1 MYSIGI
7 DIGYS
12 AIKIILI
19 NEENSIIFSK
29 YKMHKGKIKETLL
42 NLITET
48 TTLYNIKDI
57 GWGAVTGSG
66 SKYLGKENLIEYIN
80 DVTAIVEGASL
91 QKQKI
96 GSIIDIGGES
106 AKFISG
112 INFEGKSN
120 IEISMNSNCS
130 SGTGSFLEEQMSRLN
145 LNISDYSK
153 LIKKAKTIPRIAGRC
168 SVFAKTDITHHQQE
182 GVAVEDIL
190 LGLAYSLIR
199 NFKGTVIKKNPV
211 TKPVL
216 FTGGVAFNQGIIN
229 AINDILNLKEG
240 ELILPANLGCSGAL
254 GTALIA
260 NKKKIPI
267 DINQIIN
274 LTKTATP
281 PILEST
287 LPQLKPFGKG
297 DSLNKH
303 ICEEIDKTKITD
315 CYLGIDIGST
325 STNLVLI
332 NKNEEIINYQY
343 LRTLG
348 KPLNAVIEG
357 LKVIKEKYG
366 NTINIIGVGTT
377 GSGRYMIGEEIGADV
392 IKDEITSQARAAVK
406 IDKNVDTIFE
416 IGGQD
421 SKFISINNG
430 SVVDFQMNKIC
441 AAGTGS
447 FIEEQAKKFNIPI
460 NDFGEIALNSTNPI
474 NLGERCTVFI
484 ESSIAAC
491 LSSGAHLNNIV
502 SGLCYSIVKNYIDRV
517 VGQKKIGNKIFFQG
531 GVAYNQGVINAFRE
545 ITKKEIIVPKFFSVT
560 GAYGVAILTK
570 EEVNTNN
577 KSKFKGL
584 EIDKKLIEINYLKNK
599 KEKKQSHFDQDVKT
613 LIFSDYNPKN
623 NDPSKK
629 TVGIPRALFTYGMFS
644 MFNTFFKELDLN
656 VILSDSTNEKTIA
669 LGQQYAMEETC
680 YPIKLITGHVA
691 ELMQKKVDFIFF
703 PDLVTIDHPGSKTRK
718 NYGCAFMQLAFKVMN
733 RAMDLDK
740 KGIELLSPTMAV
752 HLGPNEMMESFF
764 KIGLQINKSKKEIQQ
779 ALQKGMKAAENFEK
793 LIENHS
799 KKLMKNLKPN
809 EKAFVIISKI
819 YGVADPM
826 LNMNIPDK
834 LMNMG
839 YKVFPFY
846 DLPEGDISKE
856 HPNMYWPF
864 GQHILEPS
872 LLVEKHPNLYPI
884 LLTHH
889 GCGPDSVL
897 SHFFK
902 EGMKNKPYLHI
913 EIDEHSSD
921 VGIITRVEAFINSI
935 KNIKVKNAENM
946 NFYLNK
952 IEHKATFINNNINEI
967 DNTKKIFIPNIYPY
981 SKLIEPILLKMGY
994 NIKIMDSTSNESIE
1008 IGRKYTITEE
1018 YFSLTALLGNV
1029 FNSFNKLKKNDY
1041 RKTSLLVLQ
1050 NEGAETNGQYSRLL
1064 RTKLDEEGFKDIE
1077 IISPYLEDVLFS
1089 NSYSFNKLYL
1099 SILAGDLI
1107 LCAPQESR
1115 SSYLNIILKFLHNDL
1130 LTIKHLKTIAE
1141 SIKKEL
1147 DQKTY
1152 KKNILVV
1159 GEVNIL
1165 FDDVLNNKTFKT
1177 LEEKNYKIV
1186 FSPLSETLLM
1196 FWKDY
1201 ITQNIN
1207 KNNSKTTQTLQEFES
1222 YINIISSNLN
1232 LWSPFEKNINTLI
1245 KRADNTIGYFSGSN
1259 GRYRQAKQLT
1269 DSKMIDGIITATSIY
1284 ENTAIVLTMLQKSF
1298 KVKASKPILNLT
1310 FDGNKNE
1317 NDQMKVDAFIYYL

>member
-12 AIKIILI
+12 AVKTILI

-42 NLITET
+42 NIIKEI
-48 TTLYNIKDI
+48 TTLYNTKDI
-57 GWGAVTGSG
+57 EFGAVTGSG
-66 SKYLGKENLIEYIN
+66 SRYLEKENFIEYIN
-80 DVTAIVEGASL
+80 DVTAVVEGASL
-91 QKQKI
+91 QTQKI

-112 INFEGKSN
+112 INFKGKSN

-145 LNISDYSK
+145 LDISDYSQ

-199 NFKGTVIKKNPV
+199 NFKGTVIKKNPI
-211 TKPVL
+211 TRPIL

-240 ELILPANLGCSGAL
+240 ELILPSNLGCSGAL

-260 NKKKIPI
+260 KKKKLSI
-267 DINQIIN
+267 DITQIIN
-274 LTKTATP
+274 ITKTATP

-287 LPQLKPFGKG
+287 LPQLKPFGNG

-303 ICEEIDKTKITD
+303 ICKKIDKTKITD

-332 NKNEEIINYQY
+332 NKNEEIIDYQY

-348 KPLNAVIEG
+348 KPLNAVIKG
-357 LKVIKEKYG
+357 LKGIKDKYE
-366 NTINIIGVGTT
+366 NSLNIIGVGTT

-421 SKFISINNG
+421 SKFISIQNG

-460 NDFGEIALNSTNPI
+460 NNFGEIALNSTNPI

-491 LSSGAHLNNIV
+491 LSSGAQLNNIV

-560 GAYGVAILTK
+560 GAYGVAILAK
-570 EEVNTNN
+570 EEIKT

-584 EIDKKLIEINYLKNK
+584 EINKTLIEINYIKNK
-599 KEKKQSHFDQDVKT
+599 KGQNESQFDQDVKT
-613 LIFSDYNPKN
+613 LIFSDYNPNN
-623 NDPSKK
+623 NDPKKK

-644 MFNTFFKELDLN
+644 MFNTFFQELGLN
-656 VILSDSTNEKTIA
+656 VILSDPTNEKTIA

-691 ELMQKKVDFIFF
+691 QLMQKKVDYIFF
-703 PDLVTIDHPGSKTRK
+703 PDLVTIDHPGSETRK

-740 KGIELLSPTMAV
+740 KGIQLLSPTMAV
-752 HLGPNEMMESFF
+752 HLGPNKMMESFF
-764 KIGLQINKSKKEIQQ
+764 KIGLQINKSKIEIQQ

-793 LIENHS
+793 IIENHS
-799 KKLMKNLKPN
+799 KKLMKSLKPN

-834 LMNMG
+834 LINMG

-872 LLVEKHPNLYPI
+872 LLAEKHPNLYPI

-935 KNIKVKNAENM
+935 KNIKIENAENI
-946 NFYLNK
+946 NYYLKK
-952 IEHKATFINNNINEI
+952 IEHKATYINTKIDDI
-967 DNTKKIFIPNIYPY
+967 DNNKKIFIPNIYPY
-981 SKLIEPILLKMGY
+981 SKLIEPILSNKGY
-994 NIKIMDSTSNESIE
+994 DIKIIDSTSTESIE
-1008 IGRKYTITEE
+1008 IGRKYTMTEE

-1029 FNSFNKLKKNDY
+1029 FNSFNKLKEKDYKN
-1041 RKTSLLVLQ
+1041 TSLFVLQ

-1064 RTKLDEEGFKDIE
+1064 RTKLDEEGFKNIE
-1077 IISPYLEDVLFS
+1077 IISPYLEDILFV
-1089 NSYSFNKLYL
+1089 NANFFNKLSL
-1099 SILAGDLI
+1099 CILAGDLI
-1107 LCAPQESR
+1107 LCAPRESR
-1115 SSYLNIILKFLHNDL
+1115 NSYLNIILEFLNNDL
-1130 LTIKHLKTIAE
+1130 LSIEHLKTIAE
-1141 SIKKEL
+1141 SIKNEL
-1147 DQKTY
+1147 EQKTY
-1152 KKNILVV
+1152 KKNILVI
-1159 GEVNIL
+1159 GEVPIL
-1165 FDDVLNNKTFKT
+1165 FDDILNNNTFKI

-1186 FSPLSETLLM
+1186 YSPLSEILLM

-1201 ITQNIN
+1201 VNQNIN
-1207 KNNSKTTQTLQEFES
+1207 KNNSKLNHSLKEFES
-1222 YINIISSNLN
+1222 YINILSSSLS
-1232 LWSPFEKNINTLI
+1232 LWSPFEKNIKTLI
-1245 KRADNTIGYFSGSN
+1245 KKADNTIGYFSGSN

-1269 DSKMIDGIITATSIY
+1269 DSKIIDGIITATSMY
-1284 ENTAIVLTMLQKSF
+1284 ENTAIVLSMLQKSF
-1298 KVKASKPILNLT
+1298 KDKASKPILNLT